1 MRTRSCSRCLVLCS
15 RCLVLIAAFSIGS
28 SEAYAATTARP
39 SSELVL
45 SFHGTRALNGDGSG
59 ETGWGGGG
67 SVRHAVGSTLK
78 VWACVERVR
87 VAHEGSS
94 FVRTVTPWTFG
105 AEIGPRDPRRIEPF
119 FRLGLGMYGLMRRGE
134 YVSPFNGRP
143 TQYSDSGVFSGL
155 NFAGGGYARLPGR
168 AILELSGTF
177 LQSFSREAATD
188 SPSLG
193 EVQMMNFRLGL
204 GYPLK

>member
-1 MRTRSCSRCLVLCS
+1 MRSCSRSL
-15 RCLVLIAAFSIGS
+15 LIAALFMGFSVAS
-28 SEAYAATTARP
+28 AEPMARA

-45 SFHGTRALNGDGSG
+45 GFHGTRAFNADGSG

-67 SVRHAVGSTLK
+67 SARYGVSSTLK
-78 VWACVERVR
+78 LWACAERVR
-87 VAHEGSS
+87 VARDGSS

-105 AEIGPRDPRRIEPF
+105 VEIGPREPRRIEPL
-119 FRLGLGMYGLMRRGE
+119 FRLGLGMYGLKRRGE
-134 YVSPFNGRP
+134 YVNFFTGSPTR
-143 TQYSDSGVFSGL
+143 YSDSGVFSGL

-168 AILELSGTF
+168 AILELSATF
-177 LQSFSREAATD
+177 LQSFSRESGTD

-193 EVQMMNFRLGL
+193 EVQLVNFRLGL